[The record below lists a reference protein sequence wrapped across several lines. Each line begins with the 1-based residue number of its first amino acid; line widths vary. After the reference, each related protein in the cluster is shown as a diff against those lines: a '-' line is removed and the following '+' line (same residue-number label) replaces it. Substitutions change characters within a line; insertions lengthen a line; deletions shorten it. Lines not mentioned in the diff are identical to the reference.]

1 MVLPV
6 LSLSSLSARV
16 VLAQDLDTRE
26 LPLHMHREM
35 KQYRRIEGVFTLLQ
49 VEFGMERIDGGEVDE
64 EDREFAKAVF
74 EEKIAGQMILNCNA
88 SVDYEDN
95 NTLSMR
101 KADKERSATIH
112 LQSPVKLVHDNMIVK
127 RRHGK
132 RYIAR
137 YLESGKLIRQ
147 ERNVLLYDVLGPK
160 AGQEYT
166 VSTMKESFEVSP
178 DGRLLW
184 LQQFEDA
191 GMLLTFKNRGKRA
204 QTWGDFCVFYGDAEG
219 AEEWKLALEGQD
231 MSCRVPDKGSCHLE

>member
-16 VLAQDLDTRE
+16 VLALDLDTRE
-26 LPLHMHREM
+26 LPLHLHREM
-35 KQYRRIEGVFTLLQ
+35 EQYRRIEGVFTLHH
-49 VEFGMERIDGGEVDE
+49 VEFGMQRIDGGEVDE

-74 EEKIAGQMILNCNA
+74 EEKIAGQMSCEW
-88 SVDYEDN
+88 SVEYEDN

-101 KADKERSATIH
+101 KGDKERSATII
-112 LQSPVKLVHDNMIVK
+112 LQSSIKLVHDNMIVE

-137 YLESGKLIRQ
+137 YLESGKLIGQ

-160 AGQEYT
+160 AGQEHT

-191 GMLLTFKNRGKRA
+191 DMLLTFKNRGKRA
-204 QTWGDFCVFYGDAEG
+204 HAWGEFCAFYGDAEG
-219 AEEWKLALEGQD
+219 WKLAQEGQD
-231 MSCRVPDKGSCHLE
+231 MSCRVTEKGHLE